1 MGQNIWPVLQNS
13 SKICGCGGEVII
25 PVGES
30 TFDALPND
38 NAVNCLRKIYVSICQ
53 LQQLSAKSEKSFSTV
68 GDSQSA

>member
-1 MGQNIWPVLQNS
+1 MAS
-13 SKICGCGGEVII
+13 STELVKNLWLWGEVII

-53 LQQLSAKSEKSFSTV
+53 LQQLSAKSENPLSTV

>member
-1 MGQNIWPVLQNS
+1 MAS
-13 SKICGCGGEVII
+13 STELVKNLWLSEEVII

-38 NAVNCLRKIYVSICQ
+38 NAVNCLRKMYVSICQ
-53 LQQLSAKSEKSFSTV
+53 LQQLSAKSEKPLSTV